1 MKYFNSFAIAI
12 LAFALLPACQ
22 KPEPHPEINY
32 YITAKASEQ
41 YDRVILG
48 FDWIS
53 AVQERRD
60 ITASRRVYLDP
71 QTVSLRTD
79 GTQVPI
85 FLGTDGIEVSQL
97 RGYELDFRQHAV
109 EANGLRRE
117 LSRADIH
124 EVIIRTYRDI
134 LVTRET
140 AITVTFVVDV
150 DASVVPLPGGGAKFV
165 GKVDVEVD

>member
-1 MKYFNSFAIAI
+1 MRYFNIFTIAI

-22 KPEPHPEINY
+22 EPEPNPEVNY
-32 YITAKASEQ
+32 YITAKASGQ

-53 AVQERRD
+53 ALQEAQDVIR
-60 ITASRRVYLDP
+60 SRRVYLDP

-97 RGYELDFRQHAV
+97 RGYKLDFSQHAV
-109 EANGLRRE
+109 EADGLRRE
-117 LSRADIH
+117 LSRAEVH
-124 EVIIRTYRDI
+124 EVIIKAYRDI
-134 LVTRET
+134 QITREVPV
-140 AITVTFVVDV
+140 TVTFVVDV